1 MLPALCYTVFVTC
14 SVLPTPF
21 PCCRYVAWRGLPRDL
36 TIRIRR
42 YYEFFYEKQ
51 AVFDEAAI
59 LGDLNP
65 QVIPRRVCGG
75 RVA

>member
-1 MLPALCYTVFVTC
+1 M
-14 SVLPTPF
+14 
-21 PCCRYVAWRGLPRDL
+21 AWRGLPRDL